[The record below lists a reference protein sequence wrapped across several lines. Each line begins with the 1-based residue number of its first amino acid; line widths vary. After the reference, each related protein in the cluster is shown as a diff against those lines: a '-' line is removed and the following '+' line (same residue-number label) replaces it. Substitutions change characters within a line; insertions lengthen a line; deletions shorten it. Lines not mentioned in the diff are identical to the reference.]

1 MGLCPYHVFHPT
13 AAQCSVPLCTL
24 DYSSCDRSFQ
34 VCVLPPTARRLS
46 AAGRG
51 PALPGPAVGAPV
63 QQRAGAAVPVGWPL
77 LLQPRP
83 DSLGGGT
90 APAPEQA
97 TDFGVGQCLRNT
109 SNKSH
114 TLRACVLLDTSS
126 CCSSC
131 LKLVSAQLYMDVLA
145 WDPPSS
151 AYRGTVTIGGVRHQ
165 SQVGCGT
172 PSDLNCALMGC
183 TASPH
188 LPASNPGMQPD
199 SVLMPG
205 SNE

>member
-1 MGLCPYHVFHPT
+1 MGLCPCHVFHPT

-24 DYSSCDRSFQ
+24 DYLSCDRSFQ

-46 AAGRG
+46 AAGSG

-109 SNKSH
+109 SNKSY
-114 TLRACVLLDTSS
+114 TLRVCVLLDTSS
-126 CCSSC
+126 CYSRLLEAGVCAAVHGCAGMGPSFIRVQGHC
-131 LKLVSAQLYMDVLA
+131 HHRRR
-145 WDPPSS
+145 PPSKP
-151 AYRGTVTIGGVRHQ
+151 GGVLNALRPELRSDGLQCLTTLACIKSRH
-165 SQVGCGT
+165 
-172 PSDLNCALMGC
+172 A
-183 TASPH
+183 A
-188 LPASNPGMQPD
+188 
-199 SVLMPG
+199 
-205 SNE
+205 